1 MAGGYRLPA
10 SGEMAAGGGGGG
22 VAGGPSLAQPQPATA
37 SLCLSVCE
45 SEMGDR

>member
-10 SGEMAAGGGGGG
+10 SGEMAGGGGGG
-22 VAGGPSLAQPQPATA
+22 VAGGHSLAQPQPATA